1 MPVGTRRSDVDI
13 IRDILDAGMGTTGE
27 LRLAVNLSHTQ
38 MQKYLAFLEGAGL
51 VTWDRSDGLGASFSV
66 TGKGEQV
73 LQLLQ
78 RLSVALTPVAP

>member
-13 IRDILDAGMGTTGE
+13 IRDILAIGMGTTGE
-27 LRLAVNLSHTQ
+27 LRLAVNLSHVQ

-51 VTWDRSDGLGASFSV
+51 VTLDRSEGLGASFAV
-66 TGKGEQV
+66 TGKGGQV

-78 RLSVALTPVAP
+78 QLTAALTPGAP